1 MFASKVETNDK
12 KTGMIKKT
20 IHRAA
25 TKRFSKISNDF
36 LYHPNLFQD
45 FTQQLNTAGLIKE
58 KNDFCT
64 ADKRNILVSELQSQ
78 YQKAGLLNDQNS
90 NLLERLAQP
99 NCYTVTTGHQLAP
112 YGGPLFFI
120 YKIIH
125 TINLA
130 KKLKAQFNNHDFL
143 PVFWL
148 ASEDHDFA
156 EIQQLHL
163 FNDALTWD
171 SKQTGAVGD
180 FKLEDFQSF
189 KAAVLKKFENDEKTA
204 TWLTSFYQSDDQLAQ
219 ATFKLVAELFKNEE
233 LIIIDGNNP
242 QLKAAFSEIL
252 ELELKEGFS
261 QKAVAN
267 QTQLLESLGYQ
278 GQVHPRDINLFYLK
292 NNQRQR
298 IVKNGEVFQIGEGNY
313 SLEEMK
319 NKLQK
324 NPESFSPNVIL
335 RPLYQE
341 FILPNLYYVGGGGE
355 IAYWL
360 QLKGVFDAV
369 EVPFPKL
376 QIRNSLQLVDYPL
389 HAKIQKLG
397 LELDELFGDLELIK
411 KEHILKM
418 HQEDLQFDEIQE
430 VAESLKNKLTG
441 LIVEVDQGL
450 KNYGLSEAAKIE
462 KQIQQVAQKLIR
474 HKKKQEESTMKQ
486 IDNVHA
492 KFFPNN
498 SLQERQDS
506 LLEWIGKW
514 GIEKLME
521 TLKSNI
527 QPEEKDFIILIDNG
541 HEKN

>member
-1 MFASKVETNDK
+1 MTINR
-12 KTGMIKKT
+12 MIKQT
-20 IHRAA
+20 IHREA

-36 LYHPNLFQD
+36 IYHPHLFSN
-45 FTQQLNTAGLIKE
+45 FTQQLNTAELL
-58 KNDFCT
+58 KNKTDFFT
-64 ADKRNILVSELQSQ
+64 ADKRITLVNALELQ
-78 YQKAGLLNDQNS
+78 YQKAGLLNEQNNS
-90 NLLERLAQP
+90 LLNRLAQP
-99 NCYTVTTGHQLAP
+99 NCFTVTTGHQLAP
-112 YGGPLFFI
+112 YGGPLFFV

-130 KKLKAQFNNHDFL
+130 KKLKAQFRDYDFL

-163 FNDALTWD
+163 FNDTLSWE
-171 SKQTGAVGD
+171 SEQTGAVGD
-180 FKLEDFQSF
+180 FNLEDFQSF

-204 TWLTSFYQSDDQLAQ
+204 TWLASFYQSDNQLAQ
-219 ATFKLVAELFKNEE
+219 ATFKLVAELFQNEE
-233 LIIIDGNNP
+233 LIIIDGNNAL
-242 QLKAAFSEIL
+242 LKAAFSEIL

-261 QKAVAN
+261 QKAVSH
-267 QTQLLESLGYQ
+267 QTLQLENLGYQ
-278 GQVHPRDINLFYLK
+278 GQVHPRDVNLFYLE

-298 IVKNGEVFQIGEGNY
+298 IVKNGEAFQIGERNY
-313 SLEEMK
+313 SLEEIK
-319 NKLQK
+319 DQLHKK
-324 NPESFSPNVIL
+324 PENFSPNVIL

-341 FILPNLYYVGGGGE
+341 FILPNLSYIGGGGE

-369 EVPFPKL
+369 KVPFPEL
-376 QIRNSLQLVDYPL
+376 QIRNSLQLIDYPL
-389 HAKIQKLG
+389 YAKIQKLG
-397 LELDELFGDLELIK
+397 LEINELFGDLELIK

-430 VAESLKNKLTG
+430 VADTLKNKLTG
-441 LIVEVDQGL
+441 LIIEVDQGL

-474 HKKKQEESTMKQ
+474 HKKKQEESTMQQ

-514 GIEKLME
+514 GIEKLMK
-521 TLKSNI
+521 TLKANI
-527 QPEEKDFIILIDNG
+527 HPEEKDFILLIDDT